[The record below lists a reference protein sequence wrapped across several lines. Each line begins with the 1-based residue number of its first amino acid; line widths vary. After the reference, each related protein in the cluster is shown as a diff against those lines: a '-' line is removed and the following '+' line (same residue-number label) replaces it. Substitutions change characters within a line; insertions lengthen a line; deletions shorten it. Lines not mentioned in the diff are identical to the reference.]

1 MSAFMEYSD
10 PNDPGLARPPECLRR
25 PLSASGRR
33 SRVLSEGAVARR
45 QAFAHDPL
53 IYNAF
58 GPPMRVSLPVLL
70 VLLLPLLPGC
80 SERAPEGAT
89 VLNAA
94 RLYVAPDRPPVDDA
108 AIVIVGGKIE
118 TAGPAEEV
126 ATRGAERLPGCD
138 GGTVTAGF
146 QNSHVHFIEPK
157 FAGAKDR
164 PAPEL
169 AKSMDAMLNRYGF
182 TTVVDTASDL
192 ANTVALRR
200 RVEKGEIAGPRI
212 LTAGNGIFPKDGIP
226 VYLRDLPPELK
237 ATLREPGSVEEA
249 LADVQRNLDGGA
261 DATKLFL
268 MTPQGGGRYAYMQP
282 DIALAVADETHR
294 RDKLVIAHPTDIE
307 GIKLAIESG
316 VDILAHTTLG
326 EGKTVW
332 DAALIEQMLAANM
345 SVVPTLQLFGYE
357 MKRENVGPRLAGL
370 AADDLVEQVRAYS
383 KAGGQIL
390 FGTDVGYMADYD
402 PAEEYRL
409 MARALT
415 PMQILASLTVA
426 PAMRWK
432 EGARRGQVVKG
443 QDADLV
449 VLEADPAADAANFAK
464 VRCTIRAGRLIHP
477 LPTRP

>member
-1 MSAFMEYSD
+1 M
-10 PNDPGLARPPECLRR
+10 R
-25 PLSASGRR
+25 LSRW
-33 SRVLSEGAVARR
+33 
-45 QAFAHDPL
+45 
-53 IYNAF
+53 IC
-58 GPPMRVSLPVLL
+58 LL
-70 VLLLPLLPGC
+70 VASWVLPGC
-80 SERAPEGAT
+80 GERAPAGAT
-89 VLNAA
+89 VLTAT
-94 RLYVAPDRPPVDDA
+94 RLYVAPDQPPVEDA

-118 TAGPAEEV
+118 AAGPAEKI
-126 ATRGAERLPGCD
+126 ATRGAEHLAGCD

-157 FAGAKDR
+157 FAGAKDK

-169 AKSMDAMLNRYGF
+169 AKAMDEMLNRYGF

-192 ANTVALRR
+192 ANTAALRS
-200 RVEKGEIAGPRI
+200 RVEKGEVAGPRI

-226 VYLRDLPPELK
+226 IYLRDQPPEIK
-237 ATLREPGSVEEA
+237 DTLREPVSVEEA
-249 LADVQRNLDGGA
+249 LADVQENFDGGA

-268 MTPQGGGRYAYMQP
+268 MTPQGGGRYAFIQP
-282 DIALAVADETHR
+282 DIALAAADETHR

-307 GIKLAIESG
+307 GINLAIESG

-332 DAALIEQMLAANM
+332 DDALIEQMLAGNM

-357 MKRENVGPRLAGL
+357 MKRENAEPRVVGL
-370 AADDLVEQVRAYS
+370 AAEDLVEQVRTYS

-390 FGTDVGYMADYD
+390 FGTDVGYMTDYD
-402 PAEEYRL
+402 PTEEYRL
-409 MARALT
+409 MARALS

-426 PAMRWK
+426 PAVRWK

-449 VLEADPAADAANFAK
+449 VLGADPATDAANFAK
-464 VRCTIRAGRLIHP
+464 VRCTIRGGQLIHP
-477 LPTRP
+477 LNSGSR

>member
-1 MSAFMEYSD
+1 M
-10 PNDPGLARPPECLRR
+10 
-25 PLSASGRR
+25 
-33 SRVLSEGAVARR
+33 
-45 QAFAHDPL
+45 
-53 IYNAF
+53 
-58 GPPMRVSLPVLL
+58 
-70 VLLLPLLPGC
+70 LPGC
-80 SERAPEGAT
+80 GERAPEGAT
-89 VLNAA
+89 ILTAT
-94 RLYVAPDRPPVDDA
+94 RIYVAPDQPPVDDA

-118 TAGPAEEV
+118 AVGAAEKI
-126 ATRGAERLPGCD
+126 ATRGADHLEGCD

-157 FAGAKDR
+157 FAGAKDK

-169 AKSMDAMLNRYGF
+169 AKAMDEMLNRYGF

-192 ANTVALRR
+192 ANTVALRQ
-200 RVEKGEIAGPRI
+200 RVEKGEVAGPRI

-226 VYLRDLPPELK
+226 IYLRDAPPELK
-237 ATLREPGSVEEA
+237 ATLREPGSIEEA
-249 LADVQRNLDGGA
+249 LAVVQENLDGGA

-268 MTPQGGGRYAYMQP
+268 MTPQGGGRYAFMQP
-282 DIALAVADETHR
+282 DIALAAADETHR

-307 GIKLAIESG
+307 GINLAIESG

-332 DAALIEQMLAANM
+332 DDALIEQMLAGNM

-357 MKRENVGPRLAGL
+357 MKRESVEPRVVGL

-390 FGTDVGYMADYD
+390 FGTDVGYMTDYD
-402 PAEEYRL
+402 PTEEYQL
-409 MARALT
+409 MARALS

-426 PAMRWK
+426 PAVRWK

-449 VLEADPAADAANFAK
+449 VLEADPAVDAASFAK
-464 VRCTIRAGRLIHP
+464 VRCTIRGGRLIYP
-477 LPTRP
+477 LDSAD